1 MPHASP
7 QTDPIGSVL
16 ADKFLILKQLG
27 VGGMGV
33 VYEVEHKLTGHRR
46 ALKVLHVDSEDFVKR
61 TLREATVAAKLANVH
76 VADVYDAGYLPDGR
90 VYILMELLTGNTL
103 SQVLKKRPILP
114 VGLACDIAAQV
125 CDGLH
130 AAHIAGIVHRDVKP
144 ANIFVVQR
152 GPRSEVKLLDFGVSK
167 FDPKLTETTSV
178 TEGDQVI
185 GTPVYMAPE
194 QLRAKPID
202 GKADVFSVA
211 TVLYL
216 MLAGSR
222 PYASPTLVEMALAID
237 RGEYTPLN
245 VKRPDLPEALVALV
259 HRGIHRDAAKR
270 PTADA
275 FRDTLLAFTTDGVEI
290 RVTGD
295 AGARGV
301 DSGRASLESLPF
313 AELGAERSATV
324 DRSEDKGTMIVGRES
339 DRKVPLDSMTP
350 PPPQQAANA
359 RAVRQAFG
367 GEGASDSS
375 KGEEI
380 APALAASV
388 SMVEPTPGG
397 GGKRVWIAAIGIL
410 GACGALAAAIAYA
423 NGGAKT
429 PPEPSATTTTTT
441 ATTTQNVG
449 ASTAPLPS
457 APPSSLPLALPSIT
471 STPPPSP
478 TASHAPDVPSARP
491 VPVPTV
497 KPTAKTID
505 RNNPYAKP

>member
-1 MPHASP
+1 MSKIGP
-7 QTDPIGSVL
+7 QTDPVGHVL
-16 ADKFLILKQLG
+16 ADKFLILRQLG

-33 VYEVEHKLTGHRR
+33 VYEVEHKLTGHKR

-90 VYILMELLTGNTL
+90 VYILMELLNGNTL

-130 AAHIAGIVHRDVKP
+130 AAHLAGIVHRDVKP

-167 FDPKLTETTSV
+167 FDPGLTETTSV
-178 TEGDQVI
+178 TEGEQVI

-202 GKADVFSVA
+202 GKADVFSIA

-222 PYASPTLVEMALAID
+222 PYASPTLVEMAIAID
-237 RGEYTPLN
+237 RGEYMPLN
-245 VKRPDLPEALVALV
+245 TKRPDLPEALVALI
-259 HRGIHRDAAKR
+259 HRGIHRDPKKR
-270 PTADA
+270 PTADE

-295 AGARGV
+295 AAARGQ

-313 AELGAERSATV
+313 QDLGAERSATV
-324 DRSEDKGTMIVGRES
+324 ERSEEQGTLIVGRAS
-339 DRKVPLDSMTP
+339 DGQVSVREDSEP
-350 PPPQQAANA
+350 PGPVAAA
-359 RAVRQAFG
+359 TAG
-367 GEGASDSS
+367 PSDSS
-375 KGEEI
+375 QSQDV
-380 APALAASV
+380 PPTFAASSSV
-388 SMVEPTPGG
+388 LETAPTAGG
-397 GGKRVWIAAIGIL
+397 SKRVWMAAGGIAL
-410 GACGALAAAIAYA
+410 ACGALAAALAYSNDKGKGKPDGIGNA
-423 NGGAKT
+423 T
-429 PPEPSATTTTTT
+429 PSASVT
-441 ATTTQNVG
+441 AATAATG
-449 ASTAPLPS
+449 STASSDVALTS
-457 APPSSLPLALPSIT
+457 TSLPLTIPSLPST
-471 STPPPSP
+471 SV
-478 TASHAPDVPSARP
+478 AAPSARP
-491 VPVPTV
+491 TEIPTTRSVPTA
-497 KPTAKTID
+497 KPTTKTID
-505 RNNPYAKP
+505 RKNPYGN